1 MKKNL
6 IILLT
11 GLFAQNVVSQE
22 DYEIKRG
29 TYPFMAFIYYTDE
42 KLVDSNGDR
51 VMHAGILLKPEW
63 LLSSSLES
71 DQVPLAFPQKTL
83 MARLGS
89 VAIDS
94 SLSLNDDDGEQERE
108 IIEVIRP
115 YNFTVETW
123 WYSDISLLKTLTPF
137 NITMAVK
144 TTSMSPRSTDL
155 VDKKCF
161 ILLYMR
167 KNSTEKLLTHMAV
180 NVLPATIETCGDK
193 FREGKMICAND
204 VDKKTDTSDSKF
216 CSGNSGGPL
225 LCYTEPVGLQTYI
238 NNCDVPHLY
247 HIFSG
252 WTDFIKCAIQD
263 ECHEDQCSAVC
274 TAINKDPNE
283 SSTAVA
289 TEQAKVMLMEYP
301 HKEIKEDTPAVTNF
315 GNESDESNAAQETS
329 YETPTVTNA
338 RVEEVTTSTSTT
350 TTTQETAMMEDGSTS
365 ETIVAQESES
375 TSLSSVA
382 ETIERRT
389 NPEARQLPK
398 KTRSGA
404 FVFTPCIS
412 KILVILFS
420 LLY

>member
-11 GLFAQNVVSQE
+11 E

-161 ILLYMR
+161 ILLGR
-167 KNSTEKLLTHMAV
+167 IVLKNS
-180 NVLPATIETCGDK
+180 
-193 FREGKMICAND
+193 
-204 VDKKTDTSDSKF
+204 
-216 CSGNSGGPL
+216 
-225 LCYTEPVGLQTYI
+225 
-238 NNCDVPHLY
+238 
-247 HIFSG
+247 
-252 WTDFIKCAIQD
+252 
-263 ECHEDQCSAVC
+263 
-274 TAINKDPNE
+274 
-283 SSTAVA
+283 
-289 TEQAKVMLMEYP
+289 
-301 HKEIKEDTPAVTNF
+301 
-315 GNESDESNAAQETS
+315 
-329 YETPTVTNA
+329 
-338 RVEEVTTSTSTT
+338 
-350 TTTQETAMMEDGSTS
+350 
-365 ETIVAQESES
+365 
-375 TSLSSVA
+375 
-382 ETIERRT
+382 
-389 NPEARQLPK
+389 
-398 KTRSGA
+398 
-404 FVFTPCIS
+404 
-412 KILVILFS
+412 
-420 LLY
+420 